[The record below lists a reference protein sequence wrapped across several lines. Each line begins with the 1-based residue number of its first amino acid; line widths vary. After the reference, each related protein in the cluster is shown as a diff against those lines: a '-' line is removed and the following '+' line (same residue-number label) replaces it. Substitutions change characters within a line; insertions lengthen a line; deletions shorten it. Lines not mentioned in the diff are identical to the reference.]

1 MHSAQRRILIQ
12 LISWQ
17 KQIMQKY
24 SKKSYPGELL
34 CVELLP
40 APGTHRCPLLCHAAH
55 PLEQGPQQHHH
66 VNHQHH
72 QHLNHHPPH
81 HYLHNYPFYP
91 SKIFSFT
98 FVSVF

>member
-1 MHSAQRRILIQ
+1 MHSARHHILVQ

-40 APGTHRCPLLCHAAH
+40 APGTHRCPLLSHAAH
-55 PLEQGPQQHHH
+55 TLEQGPQQHHH
-66 VNHQHH
+66 H
-72 QHLNHHPPH
+72 QHLNHHRPH
-81 HYLHNYPFYP
+81 HYLHNHQSYP